1 MKFYKSIFF
10 SGRTKRMVLEA
21 GWYPGENWT
30 VLDMSVAKVM
40 PEIGYVVIL
49 YLQIGK
55 AAVCVSWDSGKV

>member
-1 MKFYKSIFF
+1 MKLYK
-10 SGRTKRMVLEA
+10 RVRDLVLEA

-30 VLDMSVAKVM
+30 ALDLSVAKVM

-55 AAVCVSWDSGKV
+55 AAVSVSIDEGRV

>member
-10 SGRTKRMVLEA
+10 SGREKRVVLEA

-30 VLDMSVAKVM
+30 VLQCDILKFM

-55 AAVCVSWDSGKV
+55 AAVSVAIDEGRV